1 MNLESVTRVRKV
13 KPGQRFILLR
23 TGEVYTYLRLE
34 IRTPS
39 GMRHVVERDGRET
52 SLHHSCHVEV
62 LNVDSGSD
70 DANRSA

>member
-1 MNLESVTRVRKV
+1 MKSESVTRVRRV

-23 TGEVYTYLRLE
+23 TGEVFTYLRLE
-34 IRTPS
+34 IETPS

-62 LNVDSGSD
+62 IDVSQ
-70 DANRSA
+70 

>member
-1 MNLESVTRVRKV
+1 MKSEGVTRVRRV

-62 LNVDSGSD
+62 IDVPQ
-70 DANRSA
+70 